1 MHFLVIN
8 KSRYNLVLMT
18 RFLNNLQKIV
28 SWTGIE
34 MRGSFSNYGTSC
46 AIKSMKLYFGFFKV
60 LLQFNNRVYLV
71 PYSIKYCFY
80 LYAFLS
86 QCVVQL
92 VRSWTYDWPLTMFL
106 RRVPVNSNLPCAWT
120 PLSILQIPFQWLEW
134 TWHRLDS
141 TGKSKP
147 WSLKRH

>member
-1 MHFLVIN
+1 MEIEVEMHFLVIN

-60 LLQFNNRVYLV
+60 LLQFNNRV
-71 PYSIKYCFY
+71 
-80 LYAFLS
+80 
-86 QCVVQL
+86 
-92 VRSWTYDWPLTMFL
+92 T
-106 RRVPVNSNLPCAWT
+106 
-120 PLSILQIPFQWLEW
+120 
-134 TWHRLDS
+134 LDS
-141 TGKSKP
+141 PVGMGILSCYTF
-147 WSLKRH
+147 